1 MTQPAG
7 LASLNRGSS
16 RELYTVYSRGQLG
29 SIWQKKSHPQPFF
42 SQCNWATL
50 YYYNLIVYSTCCC
63 STVKFS
69 FSTGPVQA
77 WVFSALYV
85 DRLDLY
91 LKLYKLNYQIFRTTA
106 KNNICEM
113 GGFWGRSPRFESGI
127 SRNDP
132 IMRCRI
138 VVLLSR
144 KSQDWEGNLKPE
156 AKKISNKH

>member
-29 SIWQKKSHPQPFF
+29 SIWQKKSHPQPF
-42 SQCNWATL
+42 SL
-50 YYYNLIVYSTCCC
+50 YAIVPHSIIIIWLFTCCC
-63 STVKFS
+63 STVQFS

-144 KSQDWEGNLKPE
+144 KSQDWGKKNLK
-156 AKKISNKH
+156 